1 MGIRIHEKEKQFHL
15 FNSKMS
21 YCIGVCPDG
30 EIGQLYFGKRINEEQ
45 IISYDQ
51 TKGIRPVC
59 CNRKEDENYSKELAL
74 LEYPAFGNGDFR
86 KPAYEIMQKNGSRVT
101 NLIYKTHNIYRGKKT
116 IPGLPSS
123 YVNAEDE
130 AMTLE
135 IVCADEVAGF
145 EVRLFYTIFENYPV
159 LCRHTRIEN
168 IGKDEIKITKALSC
182 CIDLPDNEYNWLQF
196 EGAWGRERYPAER
209 DLSHGITSIE
219 SMRGHSSANYNPF
232 VIVKREKTDENHG
245 EAFGLNFVYSGNF
258 IAEAEAD
265 TYGKLRIL
273 MGINPEWFEWPLAAG
288 EAFETPEVIISYTSD
303 GLNNLSQSI
312 HHFMN
317 DNLVRGAY
325 KNKPRPILLNNW
337 EATEMDFN
345 DEKILKIAKKG
356 KEAGVELFV
365 LDDGWFGKRNDDYAG
380 LGDWFVNTEK
390 LPEGVKGL
398 SEKINAL
405 GLKFGIWIEPEMVNE
420 DSDLYRAHPDWVLGV
435 TGRPNTLGR
444 HQMVLDYSKK
454 EVVDNIYSQLYEV
467 FSNASISYVK
477 WDMNRS
483 ITECFSLGANAELQ
497 GTIYHKY
504 ILGVYDLY
512 ERLMKAFPEILFE
525 SCASGGSRFDAG
537 MMHYAPQAWCSDD
550 TDGHERVKI
559 QYGTSYGYPL
569 STVGAHVSA
578 SPNLQ
583 TGRSM
588 SIADRANIACFGT
601 FGYELDLNE
610 IPDEEFETVKEQ
622 IAFMK
627 EYRAL
632 LQYGDLYRLS
642 SPFEKNLAA
651 WMVVSEDKT
660 MAIAAVYKN
669 LKSPNEG
676 QQRIRLRGLDEDRK
690 YTVNG
695 KTEIY
700 GDLLMNGGLSIPD
713 GEDLWYMGNEDF
725 SSKLYILKSDVT
737 K

>member
-1 MGIRIHEKEKQFHL
+1 MGIIIHEKEKQFHL

-30 EIGQLYFGKRINEEQ
+30 EIGQVYFGKKINEDQ
-45 IISYDQ
+45 IISYPQ

-59 CNRKEDENYSKELAL
+59 CNLKENENYSKELAL

-101 NLIYKTHNIYRGKKT
+101 NLVYKTHSIYHGKKA
-116 IPGLPSS
+116 IPGLPSAYS
-123 YVNAEDE
+123 NSDDE
-130 AMTLE
+130 AATLE
-135 IVCADEVAGF
+135 VLCVDELAGL
-145 EVRLFYTIFENYPV
+145 EVTLFYTIFENYPV
-159 LCRHTRIEN
+159 VCRHTRIKN
-168 IGKDEIKITKALSC
+168 VGNDEVKITKALSC

-209 DLSHGITSIE
+209 SLSHGITSIE

-232 VIVKREKTDENHG
+232 VIVKRENTDEDHG
-245 EAFGLNFVYSGNF
+245 EAFGLNLVYSGNF

-273 MGINPEWFEWPLAAG
+273 MGINPGWFEWPLKAG
-288 EAFETPEVIISYTSD
+288 ESFETPEVIISYSD
-303 GLNNLSQSI
+303 DGMNSLSQSI

-317 DNLVRGAY
+317 NNLVRSPY

-337 EATEMDFN
+337 EATEMDF
-345 DEKILKIAKKG
+345 DEEKILKIARKG

-390 LPEGVKGL
+390 LPEGIKGL
-398 SEKINAL
+398 SEKINEL

-435 TGRPNTLGR
+435 PGRTKTLGR

-483 ITECFSLGANAELQ
+483 ITECFSQGENAEAQ
-497 GTIYHKY
+497 GTVYHKY
-504 ILGVYDLY
+504 ILGVYELY

-525 SCASGGSRFDAG
+525 SCASGGSRFDTG

-610 IPDEEFETVKEQ
+610 IPDEEFDTVKEQ

-627 EYRAL
+627 EYREL

-651 WMVVSEDKT
+651 WMVVSEDKKT
-660 MAIAAVYKN
+660 AIAAVYKN

-676 QQRIRLRGLDEDRK
+676 QYRIRLKGLDENSK
-690 YTVNG
+690 YIVNG
-695 KTEIY
+695 KEEIY

-713 GEDLWYMGNEDF
+713 GDEPWYMGNGDF
-725 SSKLYILKSDVT
+725 SSKLYVLKSDVT

>member
-1 MGIRIHEKEKQFHL
+1 MGIKFHEKEKQFHL
-15 FNSKMS
+15 YNSKIS

-30 EIGQLYFGKRINEEQ
+30 EVGQLYFGKRINEN
-45 IISYDQ
+45 Q
-51 TKGIRPVC
+51 TVTYRQTRGIRPVC
-59 CNRKEDENYSKELAL
+59 CNRQEDENYTKELSL

-86 KPAYEIMQKNGSRVT
+86 NPAYEIRQKNGSRVT
-101 NLIYKTHNIYRGKKT
+101 NLVYRSHEIYSGKKP
-116 IPGLPSS
+116 IPGLPAAYTNSD
-123 YVNAEDE
+123 DE

-135 IVCADEVAGF
+135 IECFDEIADIEVT
-145 EVRLFYTIFENYPV
+145 LFYTIFENYPI
-159 LCRHTRIEN
+159 LCRHARIKNAGSEEITLTR
-168 IGKDEIKITKALSC
+168 ALSC
-182 CIDLPDNEYNWLQF
+182 CIDLPDNEYNWIQF

-209 DLSHGITSIE
+209 SLSNGITSIE

-232 VIVKREKTDENHG
+232 VVIKRPNTDENAG
-245 EAFGLNFVYSGNF
+245 DAFGLNFVYSGNF
-258 IAEAEAD
+258 ITQADAD

-273 MGINPEWFEWPLAAG
+273 MGINPRWFEWGLKSG
-288 EAFETPEVIISYTSD
+288 EVFDTPEVIISYTSD
-303 GLNNLSQSI
+303 GLNSLSQGI

-317 DNLVRGAY
+317 NNLIRSAY

-337 EATEMDFN
+337 EATEMDFTE
-345 DEKILKIAKKG
+345 EKILKIAKKG

-390 LPEGVKGL
+390 LPQGVKGL
-398 SEKINAL
+398 SEKINDL

-420 DSDLYRAHPDWVLGV
+420 DSDLFRAHPEWVLGAPD
-435 TGRPNTLGR
+435 RPRTLGR
-444 HQMVLDYSKK
+444 HQMVLDFSKK

-483 ITECFSLGANAELQ
+483 ITECYSQGENASVQ

-512 ERLMKAFPEILFE
+512 ERLKKAFPDILFE

-537 MMHYAPQAWCSDD
+537 IMYYAPQAWCSDD

-559 QYGTSYGYPL
+559 QYGTSYGYPV

-588 SIADRANIACFGT
+588 SITDRANIACFGT

-610 IPDEEFETVKEQ
+610 ISDEEFETVKEQ
-622 IAFMK
+622 IVFMK
-627 EYRAL
+627 EYRSL
-632 LQYGDLYRLS
+632 FQYGDLYRLS

-651 WMVVSEDKT
+651 WMVVSEDKKT
-660 MAIAAVYKN
+660 AIAAVYKN

-676 QQRIRLRGLDEDRK
+676 QQRIRLKGLKDDLV
-690 YTVNG
+690 YSING
-695 KTEIY
+695 KENVY
-700 GDLLMNGGLSIPD
+700 GDLLMNGGLSIPSGD
-713 GEDLWYMGNEDF
+713 DLWYMGDTDF
-725 SSKLYILKSDVT
+725 TSRLYVLKAE
-737 K
+737 